1 MTQRPTLADLAAQR
15 KSEDER
21 EKRARNRSAARN
33 RYERWHVAETLQREP
48 DNWLMTYLDLIT
60 LLLALFVVMLA
71 LSRVDT
77 DPPEQREPRLALGLN
92 MRLLSPLPE
101 PTWAVAL
108 PEIPAHWAGTEAA
121 AAAAAQA
128 GAASGPEA
136 GGAAADRGPQGDA
149 EVLADPAAS
158 GPALHAPTRE
168 ELGLT
173 DLGDAVDVVINR
185 GSVSFRISNELL
197 FASGQATLSADGLP
211 LIKKLA
217 EVLNRSAHPVSVEG
231 HSDPVPILTRQFASN
246 WELSSSRAT
255 AVLRELVRND
265 VEPGRLRAVGYADT
279 QPLERND
286 TAAGRAA
293 NRRVE
298 LIMRIVPQAAAAGQ
312 GGAAPQ
318 PGASPS
324 GGGDGAGTS
333 RAAIITPH

>member
-15 KSEDER
+15 KSEEER
-21 EKRARNRSAARN
+21 GRRARHRSAARN
-33 RYERWHVAETLQREP
+33 RYERWHVAETVQREP

-71 LSRVDT
+71 LSRVDP
-77 DPPEQREPRLALGLN
+77 DPPEQREPRLAHGLD
-92 MRLLSPLPE
+92 MRLLATPPE
-101 PTWAVAL
+101 PSWAAAL
-108 PEIPAHWAGTEAA
+108 PQIPADWAGAA
-121 AAAAAQA
+121 TDVAQEGAAQG
-128 GAASGPEA
+128 GAASGS
-136 GGAAADRGPQGDA
+136 GAQ
-149 EVLADPAAS
+149 DPAAS
-158 GPALHAPTRE
+158 EPPQGDSDVIADPAGAGSALRTPTRE

-173 DLGDAVDVVINR
+173 DLGKAVDVVINR

-217 EVLNRSAHPVSVEG
+217 DVLNRSVHPVSVEG

-255 AVLRELVRND
+255 AVLRELVRNGVD
-265 VEPGRLRAVGYADT
+265 PGRLRAVGYADT

-298 LIMRIVPQAAAAGQ
+298 LIMRIVPP
-312 GGAAPQ
+312 GGAADAG
-318 PGASPS
+318 GAP
-324 GGGDGAGTS
+324 AP
-333 RAAIITPH
+333 AP